1 MKKSRKTFH
10 KESDKLDGV
19 VKVLSNLKEV
29 DLYYSPQSL
38 KFTNTMVINEA
49 LSPLVSRLLS
59 EYSEKLKHSPNINS
73 TKDTLEELIQK
84 ASAIRNS
91 FTLLDASLGE
101 EASTPKTT
109 LTFTSSKGAKLET
122 EFK

>member
-1 MKKSRKTFH
+1 MKKSK
-10 KESDKLDGV
+10 
-19 VKVLSNLKEV
+19 KEV
-29 DLYYSPQSL
+29 KQDIKQEDKIGLTYTAQSL

-59 EYSEKLKHSPNINS
+59 EYSEKLKYSKNINS
-73 TKDTLEELIQK
+73 TKDTLDELIQK

-91 FTLLDASLGE
+91 FSLLDSSLGE
-101 EASTPKTT
+101 DSSSSKST

-122 EFK
+122 ELK